1 MEIMSP
7 VIVQKQDSPAV
18 RRILGSLPDW
28 FGDPKAI
35 DNYVS
40 AAGDIEFV
48 SRVAIEAGK
57 VVGVSLTRRHFRES
71 AELHLIAVD
80 PVSQGQGIGRALID
94 QVAADLREDG
104 CKLLSVHTVGASFDS
119 EPYART
125 RAFYYA
131 MGFYSLEQHDNLDW
145 AGPTLILVRQ
155 L

>member
-7 VIVQKQDSPAV
+7 VIVQKHDSSAV

-28 FGDPKAI
+28 FGDPEAI

-48 SRVAIEAGK
+48 SRVAIEAGR

-80 PVSQGQGIGRALID
+80 PAAQGQGVGRALVD
-94 QVAADLREDG
+94 QVATELREDG

-125 RAFYYA
+125 RAFYHA
-131 MGFYSLEQHDNLDW
+131 MGFYSLEEHDNLDW
-145 AGPTLILVRQ
+145 VGPTLILVRP